1 MFSLLRKFG
10 NLTDKFGRLRALS
23 ISIAA
28 FVGLILSGCGQSG
41 VNIDN
46 APYVPK
52 IVVEGYLYCGES
64 VGGIKL
70 MRNFPIGV
78 PVDTSTLYLT
88 PSADDVQVTINGI
101 SLSFDPTTL
110 TYFSKQINVGY
121 GQTYTLD
128 VSADVDGSKLHT
140 TSTTT
145 TPLEGFRIINKNMG
159 SFTYN
164 SALMSLTFLPSPGTD
179 FYAFS
184 IVPDTATTAN
194 FIYNNVFRNKLDSA
208 DVAKNLNDYEFNG
221 AIEEGINSN
230 AGTAFALPIRSD
242 ETWFYGKYTVVGYA
256 GDSNFKDYV
265 LTAPSVQ
272 EPDGNFHEPI
282 LIFKGDGI
290 GVFASAIADTA
301 TFTITR

>member
-10 NLTDKFGRLRALS
+10 NRNDEFGGLRALS
-23 ISIAA
+23 ISIAVL
-28 FVGLILSGCGQSG
+28 VGLLLSGCGQSG
-41 VNIDN
+41 VNINN

-52 IVVEGYLYCGES
+52 IVVEGYLYCGET
-64 VGGIKL
+64 VGNIRL
-70 MRNFPIGV
+70 MRNFPIGS
-78 PVDTSTLYLT
+78 PVDTSTFYLT
-88 PSADDVQVTINGI
+88 PSANDVQATINGT
-101 SLSFDPTTL
+101 SLSFDPTTQ
-110 TYFSKQINVGY
+110 TYFSQQINVGY

-128 VSADVDGSKLHT
+128 VYADVDGSKLHT

-145 TPLEGFRIINKNMG
+145 TPLRGFRIINRDMG

-164 SALMSLTFLPSPGTD
+164 SALMSLTFLPSPGTG

-194 FIYNNVFRNKLDSA
+194 FIYDNVFRSKLDSA
-208 DVAKNLNDYEFNG
+208 KVAKNLNDYKFNG
-221 AIEEGINSN
+221 AIEDGINSY

-256 GDSNFKDYV
+256 GDTNFMDYV